1 MKAVDI
7 KGDITLVTEP
17 HQIEQLFDGVKN
29 TSSHR
34 TRPIKNEDKTVILS
48 VRKNTDLTEQVFVV
62 LVGMKFSTV
71 KNTSL
76 RHSGLEH
83 MRQPTS
89 YTQTP

>member
-1 MKAVDI
+1 MKSVDI
-7 KGDITLVTEP
+7 KGNITLVTEP
-17 HQIEQLFDGVKN
+17 HQIEQLFDSVKN
-29 TSSHR
+29 TLTHR

-62 LVGMKFSTV
+62 LVSMKFSTV

-76 RHSGLEH
+76 RHGVRSRIIL
-83 MRQPTS
+83 TS

>member
-1 MKAVDI
+1 MKSVNI

-29 TSSHR
+29 TLTHR
-34 TRPIKNEDKTVILS
+34 TRPVKNEDETVILS

-76 RHSGLEH
+76 RHS
-83 MRQPTS
+83 RRTKAAYVS
-89 YTQTP
+89 